1 MFEGRRVIVVVPAY
15 DEEKLIGRVI
25 DSMPAEVDRIIAV
38 DDASRDGTLAALEA
52 ARERVG
58 DERLRV
64 IRREKNGGVGAA
76 IVNGYEAA
84 LEEAGADD
92 TQLVAVMAGD
102 AQMDPGDLQ
111 KLLAPLARGQ
121 ADYAKGNRLFTGEA
135 WEVIP
140 RYRYLGNAV
149 LSLLTKIASG
159 YWHVADSQSG
169 YTVITTGA
177 LRTLQLRRLYPRY
190 GFPNH
195 LLVALN
201 NYDFRV
207 RDVPIRPVYGVGEVS
222 GIKLPRVVPTL
233 SWLLFKCY
241 FWRIKEKYVIRDF
254 HPLVFFLGL
263 GLLLTGVGLALGLY
277 IIHLRVTAGAL
288 SPNAVVFDVFC
299 LIMGVQMLLFS
310 MWMDMERNKDLR

>member
-1 MFEGRRVIVVVPAY
+1 MFEGRRVSVVVPAY
-15 DEEKLIGRVI
+15 DEEKLIGRVLG
-25 DSMPAEVDRIIAV
+25 SMPAIVDRIIVV
-38 DDASRDGTLAALEA
+38 DDASRDGTLAELEA
-52 ARERVG
+52 AKG
-58 DERLRV
+58 YLGERLRV
-64 IRREKNGGVGAA
+64 IRREANGGVGAA
-76 IVNGYEAA
+76 IVDGYEAA
-84 LEEAGADD
+84 LDEAGADD
-92 TQLVAVMAGD
+92 SQLVAVMAGD
-102 AQMDPGDLQ
+102 AQMDPGDLP
-111 KLLAPLARGQ
+111 KLLAPLVHDG

-135 WEVIP
+135 WKIIP
-140 RYRYLGNAV
+140 RHRYLGNAV

-169 YTVITTGA
+169 YTAITTRA

-263 GLLLTGVGLALGLY
+263 GLLLTGVGLGLGLY
-277 IIHLRVTAGAL
+277 ILHLRLTAGSL
-288 SPNAVVFDVFC
+288 SPNAVIFDVFC

-310 MWMDMERNKDLR
+310 MWMDMERNKDLK